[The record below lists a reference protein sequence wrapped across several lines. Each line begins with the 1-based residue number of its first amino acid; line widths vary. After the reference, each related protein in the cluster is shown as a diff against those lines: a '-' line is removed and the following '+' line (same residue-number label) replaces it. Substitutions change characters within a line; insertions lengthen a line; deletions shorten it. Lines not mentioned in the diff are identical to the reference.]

1 MTDGSREAQTRHRL
15 SGEQEPA
22 PAADKLGSPTAPDD
36 ASREQLVAA
45 VPAPEPAQT
54 PADGSNDPGEA
65 AGPTDADARPDPRS
79 SWPDDRLQSKVSPG
93 FAGGGFEQQSVGPEV
108 EPAAAPPATPP
119 PASPDAE
126 DAAPSPAADDELEPE
141 DEVLTIRDRLRR
153 LSPALVTLTV
163 ASVGS
168 ALFLVVALTS
178 HTTPVAVLM
187 SAGVVTA
194 LVFALDTVICSAATY
209 RFSGTEEFGSALA
222 TALLGGISAVICAV
236 AMAATLI
243 MILVL
248 NS

>member
-15 SGEQEPA
+15 PGQQEPA
-22 PAADKLGSPTAPDD
+22 PEGDEPGSPTAPDD
-36 ASREQLVAA
+36 ASAEQPVTAA
-45 VPAPEPAQT
+45 S
-54 PADGSNDPGEA
+54 ADLPS
-65 AGPTDADARPDPRS
+65 AGPD
-79 SWPDDRLQSKVSPG
+79 DDRLQSKVSPG
-93 FAGGGFEQQSVGPEV
+93 FASGGFAPQPV
-108 EPAAAPPATPP
+108 ELQATAPAA
-119 PASPDAE
+119 PDAE
-126 DAAPSPAADDELEPE
+126 DAAPLPAADDELEPE
-141 DEVLTIRDRLRR
+141 DEVPTIRDRLRR
-153 LSPALVTLTV
+153 LSPAVVILTV

-168 ALFLVVALTS
+168 ALFLVLALTS
-178 HTTPVAVLM
+178 HTTPVAALM

-209 RFSGTEEFGSALA
+209 RFSQTEEFGSALA